1 MNPKFHEYQKEKN
14 KTMSKKKISFSTKG
28 HRADIG
34 EYKINRML
42 PNRYADAV
50 GPFVF
55 LDHMMPVKHSADEPH
70 KEVNGTG
77 AHPHRGIA
85 TLTYILN
92 GEADHHD
99 SYGHRAIVHSGGAQ
113 WMKAGNGIIH
123 DEAINVDSQTHDFLT
138 HGMQFWINLPA
149 KNKAESPEYLSIQAK
164 EVPQQK
170 FNDGKGWIKVIVGE
184 YEGLVSR
191 IPNYSKQFLYHI
203 HIEPGKQFS
212 INTERELEYAAFLP
226 LHNAVIND
234 TEYHQGE
241 IIEFDRN
248 GGQIEISNNSA
259 DAIDIILFGGET
271 YMEPIVAQGP
281 FVMNS
286 ESEIGQAYRDFYAG
300 KYGTVN
306 YQKETTVKSKTI

>member
-1 MNPKFHEYQKEKN
+1 M
-14 KTMSKKKISFSTKG
+14 KKKISFSTKG
-28 HRADIG
+28 FRADIG
-34 EYKINRML
+34 EYKIHRML
-42 PNRYADAV
+42 PNRYAEAV

-55 LDHMMPVKHSADEPH
+55 LDHLMPAKHSADEPL

-123 DEAINVDSQTHDFLT
+123 DESVNVDSQTNDFLT

-149 KNKAESPEYLSIQAK
+149 KNKAEKPEYLPLQENEI
-164 EVPQQK
+164 PQQK
-170 FNDGKGWIKVIVGE
+170 FTDGKGWIKIIVGN
-184 YEGLVSR
+184 YEGFTSR
-191 IPNYSKQFLYHI
+191 IPNYSKQLLYHI
-203 HIEPGKQFS
+203 HLEAGKQFS
-212 INTERELEYAAFLP
+212 FDTERDLEYAGFLP
-226 LHNAVIND
+226 LHNAMIND
-234 TEYHQGE
+234 TEYHKGE

-248 GGQIEISNNSA
+248 GGVIEINNNSS

-271 YMEPIVAQGP
+271 YLEPIVAQGP

-300 KYGTVN
+300 KYGTIN
-306 YQKETTVKSKTI
+306 YKKETVKN